1 MNIEPIIFFDMI
13 AAILILSV
21 ILISV
26 ALYFSHRAKKIH
38 EKVQSNF
45 MDDAHQKAAKII
57 DEANSK
63 AFDIVAKANLSL
75 DASSAKFNEQ
85 ALITASQQ
93 VKEFKKTTAEFTG
106 IYNRILQDLKLKNIE
121 VFQNVSND
129 IEKGALEEIKSFR
142 ESVER
147 LTISSE
153 DLVKKKIDS
162 DYKIVKQEIS
172 AYKENELKKIRD
184 SIYELL
190 EKISKI
196 TLGKALNLSD
206 HEDLVIESMEKAI
219 NEGVFK
225 E

>member
-13 AAILILSV
+13 AAISILFV
-21 ILISV
+21 ILIGV
-26 ALYFSHRAKKIH
+26 ALYFSHRAKKLH
-38 EKVQSNF
+38 EKVHATLIN
-45 MDDAHQKAAKII
+45 DARQKAAKII

-63 AFDIVAKANLSL
+63 AFDIVAKANLSI
-75 DASSAKFNEQ
+75 DVSSAKFNEQ

-93 VKEFKKTTAEFTG
+93 VKEFKKTTAEFTSA
-106 IYNRILQDLKLKNIE
+106 YSQILQDLKLKNIE

-129 IEKGALEEIKSFR
+129 IEKGASEEIKSFR
-142 ESVER
+142 ESVEK

-162 DYKIVKQEIS
+162 DYEIVKKEIS
-172 AYKENELKKIRD
+172 TYKEAELKKIKD
-184 SIYELL
+184 SVYELL

-206 HEDLVIESMEKAI
+206 HEDLIIKSVEKAI